1 MKVKHWTKIEKKK
14 KNLKSD
20 KIENWTKLKSG
31 EKIGQNEKLDKNW
44 INWKLKIGQ
53 NWKLKSGQNWK
64 LDQKSQNEN

>member
-1 MKVKHWTKIEKKK
+1 MKVKHWTKIEKK

-44 INWKLKIGQ
+44 IN
-53 NWKLKSGQNWK
+53 
-64 LDQKSQNEN
+64 